1 MCSIGAYSAQAVLET
16 TLDLAFDS
24 TSQTSYE
31 RVGAALLSDACEAA
45 ILPKVG

>member
-1 MCSIGAYSAQAVLET
+1 VLET

-31 RVGAALLSDACEAA
+31 KVRVRARNRVRVRVRAGLRQHVSDE
-45 ILPKVG
+45 LREV